1 MTPRAPKLRGR
12 AYWTAWVLG
21 LAMMFDGRGASAET
35 PRGPPVILLEPA
47 TASPAVRR
55 SFARIRDEASADRF
69 QVVADSTA
77 DGGPAAI
84 LDRAASDRKGSTIL
98 TLFGDPETG
107 QAELC
112 LFQRTARR
120 TVVRRAVVSDDP
132 DRMPEALAA
141 RALELLRATALELSL
156 EIEEA
161 PRAKTRPEPTVLADR
176 PPARLAPETP
186 SAVAAMGVGI
196 WNSIDGPPAAVTPLV
211 RIGLRLSRWAWA
223 RLSVAGLGTRPRI
236 DSAHGTASLSQ
247 NMGLAELAAV
257 FRDGK
262 RVQPSITLGA
272 GVLDVAVLGTGVAPY
287 EGREPRRWSAAF
299 DAGVG
304 VAFALGPRA
313 AVVTEL
319 HALIAA
325 PHVVVRFADT
335 RAATIGFPSL
345 ILTIA
350 LQVAP

>member
-1 MTPRAPKLRGR
+1 VRPPARKLGGR
-12 AYWTAWVLG
+12 AGWTGWVLG
-21 LAMMFDGRGASAET
+21 LAMMLDCRSASAET
-35 PRGPPVILLEPA
+35 PRGQTVILLEPA
-47 TASPAVRR
+47 TASPVVRR

-69 QVVADSTA
+69 RVVSDSTA
-77 DGGPAAI
+77 DGGPSATRN
-84 LDRAASDRKGSTIL
+84 RAANDREASTIL

-112 LFQRTARR
+112 LFQRTAQR
-120 TVVRRAVVSDDP
+120 TVVRRAVVADDP

-141 RALELLRATALELSL
+141 RALELLRATALELSI
-156 EIEEA
+156 EIEQA
-161 PRAKTRPEPTVLADR
+161 PRAKTPAEPTVAAD
-176 PPARLAPETP
+176 PPAARIAPEVP
-186 SAVAAMGVGI
+186 SVVAAMGVGI
-196 WNSIDGPPAAVTPLV
+196 WNSLDGPPAAVTPLA

-223 RLSVAGLGTRPRI
+223 RLSIAGLGTRPRV
-236 DSAHGTASLSQ
+236 DSAHGKASLSQ
-247 NMGLAELAAV
+247 SMGLAELAAV

-262 RVQPSITLGA
+262 RIQSSITVGA
-272 GVLDVAVLGTGVAPY
+272 GAIDVAVVGTGVAPY

-304 VAFALGPRA
+304 VSFALGPRA

-319 HALIAA
+319 HALLAA
-325 PHVVVRFADT
+325 PHVVVRLADT